1 MTFKEIERLLK
12 SDGWHLKTTKG
23 SHHQYVHDTKKGK
36 VTIPRHHGDLDIRT
50 ANSILKMA
58 GIKEADKK

>member
-12 SDGWHLKTTKG
+12 SDGWYLKTTKG

-36 VTIPRHHGDLDIRT
+36 LQFPDIMVT
-50 ANSILKMA
+50 
-58 GIKEADKK
+58 